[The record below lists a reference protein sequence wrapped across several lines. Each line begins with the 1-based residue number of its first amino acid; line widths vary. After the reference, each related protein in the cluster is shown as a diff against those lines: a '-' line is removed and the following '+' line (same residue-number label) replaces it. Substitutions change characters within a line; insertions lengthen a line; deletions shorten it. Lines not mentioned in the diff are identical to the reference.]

1 MNKEQSLL
9 YALKQIQKII
19 NMVLDKDTSYDALEP
34 NYGRKYNGRT
44 KQGSDPGQAPEYQSN
59 NCEVCD
65 WWRF

>member
-19 NMVLDKDTSYDALEP
+19 NTVLNEDTYDALEP
-34 NYGRKYNGRT
+34 NYGRKGNGT
-44 KQGSDPGQAPEYQSN
+44 TEQGSDPGQAPEYQSN

-65 WWRF
+65 